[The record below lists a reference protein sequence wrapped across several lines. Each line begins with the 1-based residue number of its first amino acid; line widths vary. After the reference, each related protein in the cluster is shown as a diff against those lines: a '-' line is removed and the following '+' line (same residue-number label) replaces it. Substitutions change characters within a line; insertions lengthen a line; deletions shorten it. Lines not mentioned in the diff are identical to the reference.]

1 MDIKRILT
9 KRRNVIMNNKIG
21 CLGQLL
27 SIFSPKLRQKAQG
40 YEKWPYHKR
49 KSLMSEAE
57 YSFYRVLLEAIDL
70 KEYLL
75 FTKVSQ
81 SDLVYVKEKDNSRR
95 MTFFN
100 KISRKHIDFVVC
112 DKLTAEPLIAIELD
126 DSSHNRQDRIHR
138 DQEVD
143 KIFKDASFPLVRFK
157 AKRGYSIDEV
167 RNKLEEYLEIDGV
180 VVNEVE
186 VSDGEEAV
194 VKADVND
201 ENGKSVAENE
211 SDSAPTCPKC
221 NAPMA
226 KRIAKSGDNKGKEF
240 YGCTKFPKCRT
251 IIKITDTV

>member
-1 MDIKRILT
+1 
-9 KRRNVIMNNKIG
+9 MNNNIG

-57 YSFYRVLLEAIDL
+57 YSFYRVLLQAIDTD
-70 KEYLL
+70 EYLL

-81 SDLVYVKEKDNSRR
+81 SDLVYVREKDNSRR

-112 DKLTAEPLIAIELD
+112 DKLTTEPLVAIELD
-126 DSSHNRQDRIHR
+126 DASHNRQDRIHR

-157 AKRGYSIDEV
+157 AKRGYSIDDV
-167 RNKLEEYLEIDGV
+167 RSELEEYLEINGV
-180 VVNEVE
+180 AGNEE
-186 VSDGEEAV
+186 TVSDGEELEL
-194 VKADVND
+194 KADEDD
-201 ENGKSVAENE
+201 EKVKDDAENE
-211 SDSAPTCPKC
+211 SISVPTCPKC
-221 NAPMA
+221 KAPMA
-226 KRIAKSGDNKGKEF
+226 KRAAKSGDNKGKEF

-251 IIKITDTV
+251 IVEITDNV